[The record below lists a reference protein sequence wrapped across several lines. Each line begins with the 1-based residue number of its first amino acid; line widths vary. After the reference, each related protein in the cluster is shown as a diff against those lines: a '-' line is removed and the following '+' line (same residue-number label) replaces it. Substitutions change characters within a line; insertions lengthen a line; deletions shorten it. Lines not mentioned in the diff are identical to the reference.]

1 MTSKTI
7 FSVTLNIAD
16 RSEIGET
23 STRLLWALFM
33 VNVPSFVLRENF
45 TTFQLTHC
53 LHSSDDF
60 FCFLEN
66 QLSSPQ
72 FILILFMFV
81 KLPKTREASRYS
93 IFIGIERIL
102 NARAYYPSQ
111 SQIEQKQRVRQ
122 INMLLAKLTSSGK
135 LLLPSSTRRE
145 RK

>member
-1 MTSKTI
+1 MS
-7 FSVTLNIAD
+7 
-16 RSEIGET
+16 RSILPIEVKLEKHQLDFFG
-23 STRLLWALFM
+23 LYLWSMFQ
-33 VNVPSFVLRENF
+33 VFVRENF
-45 TTFQLTHC
+45 TTFELTHC

-60 FCFLEN
+60 FCFLEH

-145 RK
+145 GK